1 MLGNWASKKSLLWYL
16 HFKYKEETFWS
27 VEDMRTDIQVEGICI
42 LGDSHVMLTQ
52 SPGPLA
58 KKWKRNLIQHIIKD
72 KGKQGIFKAIYKEK
86 VMPEGTSG
94 KVKYYVC
101 SFSGHTISIAKE
113 NSNVIGLK
121 IHNNKCHDDL

>member
-1 MLGNWASKKSLLWYL
+1 
-16 HFKYKEETFWS
+16 
-27 VEDMRTDIQVEGICI
+27 MRTDIQVEGICI

-58 KKWKRNLIQHIIKD
+58 KKWKRNLIQLIIKD
-72 KGKQGIFKAIYKEK
+72 KGRHGIFKAIHKEK

-94 KVKYYVC
+94 KVKYYHVC

-121 IHNNKCHDDL
+121 FHNNRCHYNL